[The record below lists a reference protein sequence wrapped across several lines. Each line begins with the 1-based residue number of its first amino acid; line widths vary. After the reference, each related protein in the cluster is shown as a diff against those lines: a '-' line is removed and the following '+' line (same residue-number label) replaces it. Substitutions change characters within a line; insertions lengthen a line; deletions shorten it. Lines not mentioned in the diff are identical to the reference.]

1 MKKRIFASLLA
12 LALLVSLT
20 GCGTVLSAWK
30 EVMGGNEPPPPG
42 SSGPSAPAS
51 SAPEPSARPSLPGGE
66 RPSTP
71 APLKEPES
79 SEPIPLEELMLERL
93 RDEIRASGNTVGVA
107 FLGYVDSDSS
117 EVDLR
122 DYMYQSELGSTYYF
136 LPMSWLLMYEGQE
149 LYAIVPASETATV
162 TIYAFDVFE
171 DGEYAVDTSAPLS
184 VSEPGE
190 PIVVMCNLSEI
201 YSNVLISVTDGDET
215 LEFHPML
222 SMEDGHLAETPGVYD
237 FSIYLDMPD
246 EATVQLATERLMQME
261 EVRAAMQQ
269 GMVLLNTDIVQ
280 RIGGHNCLLF
290 TLGTDHEDHYVSE
303 ILLAVSDEF
312 IFIYDPIYDVWNTY
326 LG

>member
-12 LALLVSLT
+12 LAFLVCLT
-20 GCGTVLSAWK
+20 GCGAVLSAWK

-51 SAPEPSARPSLPGGE
+51 SAPAPSARPSLPGGE

-71 APLKEPES
+71 DPLKEPES

-171 DGEYAVDTSAPLS
+171 DSEYAVDTSMPLS

-222 SMEDGHLAETPGVYD
+222 LPGYAGRGDGPAGNGKADADGRGPCSD
-237 FSIYLDMPD
+237 
-246 EATVQLATERLMQME
+246 
-261 EVRAAMQQ
+261 AA
-269 GMVLLNTDIVQ
+269 GD
-280 RIGGHNCLLF
+280 GP
-290 TLGTDHEDHYVSE
+290 
-303 ILLAVSDEF
+303 A
-312 IFIYDPIYDVWNTY
+312 
-326 LG
+326 

>member
-20 GCGTVLSAWK
+20 GCGAVLSAWK

-66 RPSTP
+66 QPSTP
-71 APLKEPES
+71 DPLNEPES

-93 RDEIRASGNTVGVA
+93 QDEIRASGNTVGVA
-107 FLGYVDSDSS
+107 FLGYVDSGSS

-149 LYAIVPASETATV
+149 LYAIVPANENTTV
-162 TIYAFDVFE
+162 TIYASGITE
-171 DGEYAVDTSAPLS
+171 WGEYADDTSMPLH
-184 VSEPGE
+184 VGLPGE
-190 PIVVMCNLSEI
+190 PVVVMCNLSEI
-201 YSNVLISVTDGDET
+201 YSNVLITVSDGANSID
-215 LEFHPML
+215 FHPML

-237 FSIYLDMPD
+237 FSLYLDMPD

-269 GMVLLNTDIVQ
+269 GMVLLNTDIVR

-290 TLGTDHEDHYVSE
+290 SLGTDHEDHYVSE

>member
-20 GCGTVLSAWK
+20 GCGAVLSAWK

-71 APLKEPES
+71 DPLEEPES

-136 LPMSWLLMYEGQE
+136 LPSSWLLMCEGQE
-149 LYAIVPASETATV
+149 LYAIVPANENTTV
-162 TIYAFDVFE
+162 TIYASDITE
-171 DGEYAVDTSAPLS
+171 WGEYADDTSMPLP
-184 VSEPGE
+184 VGLPGE
-190 PIVVMCNLSEI
+190 PVVVLCNLSEI
-201 YSNVLISVTDGDET
+201 YSHVLITVTDGDET

-237 FSIYLDMPD
+237 FSIYLDIPD
-246 EATVQLATERLMQME
+246 EATVQLAMERLMQME

-280 RIGGHNCLLF
+280 RISGHNCLLF
-290 TLGTDHEDHYVSE
+290 SLGTDHEDHYVSE

-326 LG
+326 WG

>member
-20 GCGTVLSAWK
+20 GCGAVLSAWK

-66 RPSTP
+66 QPSTP
-71 APLKEPES
+71 DPLNEPES

-93 RDEIRASGNTVGVA
+93 QDEIRASGNTVGVA
-107 FLGYVDSDSS
+107 FLGYVDSGSS

-149 LYAIVPASETATV
+149 LYAIVPANENTTV
-162 TIYAFDVFE
+162 TIYASGITE
-171 DGEYAVDTSAPLS
+171 WGEYADDTSMPLH
-184 VSEPGE
+184 VGLPGE
-190 PIVVMCNLSEI
+190 PVVVMCNLSEI
-201 YSNVLISVTDGDET
+201 YSNVLITVSDGANSID
-215 LEFHPML
+215 FHPML

-237 FSIYLDMPD
+237 FSLYLDMPD

-269 GMVLLNTDIVQ
+269 GMVLLNTDIVR

-290 TLGTDHEDHYVSE
+290 SLGTDHEDHYVSE

-312 IFIYDPIYDVWNTY
+312 IFIYDPIYDEWNTY

>member
-20 GCGTVLSAWK
+20 GCGAVLSAWK

-71 APLKEPES
+71 DPLEEPES

-93 RDEIRASGNTVGVA
+93 QDEIHASGNTVGVA
-107 FLGYVDSDSS
+107 FLGYVDSGSS

-149 LYAIVPASETATV
+149 LYAIVPANENTTV
-162 TIYAFDVFE
+162 TIYASGITE
-171 DGEYAVDTSAPLS
+171 WGEYADDTSMPLH
-184 VSEPGE
+184 VGLPGE
-190 PIVVMCNLSEI
+190 PVVVLCNLSEI
-201 YSNVLISVTDGDET
+201 YSNVLITVTDGDET

-237 FSIYLDMPD
+237 FSIYLDIPD
-246 EATVQLATERLMQME
+246 EATVQLAMERLMQME

-280 RIGGHNCLLF
+280 RISGHNCLLF
-290 TLGTDHEDHYVSE
+290 SLGTDHEDHYVSE
-303 ILLAVSDEF
+303 ILLAVSDEY

-326 LG
+326 WG

>member
-20 GCGTVLSAWK
+20 GCGAVLSAWK

-66 RPSTP
+66 QPSTP
-71 APLKEPES
+71 DPLNEPES

-93 RDEIRASGNTVGVA
+93 QDEIRASGNTVGVA
-107 FLGYVDSDSS
+107 FLGYVDSGSS

-149 LYAIVPASETATV
+149 LYAIVPANENTTV
-162 TIYAFDVFE
+162 TIYASGITE
-171 DGEYAVDTSAPLS
+171 WGEYADDTSMPLH
-184 VSEPGE
+184 VGLPGE
-190 PIVVMCNLSEI
+190 PVVVMCNLSEI
-201 YSNVLISVTDGDET
+201 YSNVLITVSDGANSID
-215 LEFHPML
+215 FHPML

-237 FSIYLDMPD
+237 FSIYLDIPD
-246 EATVQLATERLMQME
+246 EATVQLAMERLMQME

-269 GMVLLNTDIVQ
+269 GMVLLNTDIVR

-290 TLGTDHEDHYVSE
+290 SLGTDHEDHYVSE

>member
-20 GCGTVLSAWK
+20 GCGAVLSAWK

-66 RPSTP
+66 QPSTP
-71 APLKEPES
+71 DPLNEPES

-93 RDEIRASGNTVGVA
+93 QDEIRASGNMVGVA
-107 FLGYVDSDSS
+107 FLGYVDSGSS

-149 LYAIVPASETATV
+149 LYAIVPANENTTV
-162 TIYAFDVFE
+162 TIYASGITE
-171 DGEYAVDTSAPLS
+171 WGEYADDTSMPLH
-184 VSEPGE
+184 VGLPGE
-190 PIVVMCNLSEI
+190 PVVVMCNLSEI
-201 YSNVLISVTDGDET
+201 YSNVLITVSDGANSID
-215 LEFHPML
+215 FHPML

-237 FSIYLDMPD
+237 FSLYLDMPD

-269 GMVLLNTDIVQ
+269 GMVLLNTDIVR

-290 TLGTDHEDHYVSE
+290 SLGTDHEDHYVSE

>member
-20 GCGTVLSAWK
+20 GCGAVLSAWK

-51 SAPEPSARPSLPGGE
+51 SAPAPSARPSLPGGE

-71 APLKEPES
+71 DPLKEPES

-93 RDEIRASGNTVGVA
+93 QDEIRASGNTVGVA
-107 FLGYVDSDSS
+107 FLGYVDSGSS

-149 LYAIVPASETATV
+149 LYAIVPANENTTV
-162 TIYAFDVFE
+162 TIYASGITE
-171 DGEYAVDTSAPLS
+171 WGEYADDTSMPLH
-184 VSEPGE
+184 VGLPGE
-190 PIVVMCNLSEI
+190 PVVVMCNLSEI
-201 YSNVLISVTDGDET
+201 YSNVLITVSDGANSID
-215 LEFHPML
+215 FHPML

-237 FSIYLDMPD
+237 FSLYLDMPD

-269 GMVLLNTDIVQ
+269 GMVLLNTDIVR

-290 TLGTDHEDHYVSE
+290 SLGTDHEDHYVSE